1 MAANVA
7 TVPASCSDPGIPVSI
22 NNVNCLNPYA
32 PPGGLNCNCY
42 RNNDLEDGGGAIDTE
57 MDGLTE
63 TFFAT
68 TTINPG
74 VNSIKIAIADAGD
87 WVLDSNVFIK
97 CESFVCGA
105 PDPTGAC
112 CFGTDCVVT
121 TEEACLASGGSY
133 QGDDVLCSPN
143 PCTSTPT
150 IDSSWGRIKAQN
162 R

>member
-97 CESFVCGA
+97 CESFRLWRA
-105 PDPTGAC
+105 RSDR
-112 CFGTDCVVT
+112 
-121 TEEACLASGGSY
+121 CLLLRNRLRGNDRGSVSGVWRQLS
-133 QGDDVLCSPN
+133 
-143 PCTSTPT
+143 
-150 IDSSWGRIKAQN
+150 GR
-162 R
+162 